1 MRQLIRSIRLLA
13 NDTEYFELC
22 ELRWQIMSGK
32 AELALP
38 GLEKEISEAVA
49 SLRHRRAIKLKL
61 LLALAL
67 DRTGDHAGAFAILSK
82 LLRYTYTEGFYR
94 FIVDE
99 GPHVG
104 TLVRHFEKV
113 YQQQGTDHDPIFASY
128 LQRLL
133 SMFSAIPFQIENVD
147 KELVAQTA
155 ENLTAKEI
163 RILQLV
169 AEGYSNKAI
178 GQKLFVSVS
187 TVRTHLR
194 SINSKL
200 GASNRTEAVAIG
212 RRFQVIIN

>member
-1 MRQLIRSIRLLA
+1 M
-13 NDTEYFELC
+13 
-22 ELRWQIMSGK
+22 
-32 AELALP
+32 
-38 GLEKEISEAVA
+38 
-49 SLRHRRAIKLKL
+49 
-61 LLALAL
+61 
-67 DRTGDHAGAFAILSK
+67 
-82 LLRYTYTEGFYR
+82 
-94 FIVDE
+94 
-99 GPHVG
+99 
-104 TLVRHFEKV
+104 
-113 YQQQGTDHDPIFASY
+113 
-128 LQRLL
+128 
-133 SMFSAIPFQIENVD
+133 D